1 MVQDF
6 YLILQ
11 WIILSLL
18 SDPGIVIARKLKCC
32 ECGKEFQ
39 TEIGI
44 WKENEL
50 GWHHPD
56 FVEVGK
62 YPL

>member
-1 MVQDF
+1 MYWDIRLTDEEKEVLEKHTENHKKESSL
-6 YLILQ
+6 Y
-11 WIILSLL
+11 SLL

-44 WKENEL
+44 IKA
-50 GWHHPD
+50 
-56 FVEVGK
+56 K
-62 YPL
+62 